1 MTELNFCT
9 MLNRICSLLKK
20 GVESS
25 LAFLILLN
33 LFTSCDTKLSD
44 STGEG
49 SLLIHFSE
57 KLSLPKVPLISLLP
71 EEERKAVTPAES
83 KVEVQLD
90 TNDFILSVV
99 NSSGASLYYGSF
111 GAAPQKLITSAGT
124 YTISAKSTEFYTP
137 LFSTPQYGDSKVA
150 VVSAGKECRVLL
162 ECQQLNCGIRLS
174 IDPDFLTEY
183 PQGVLFLKSA
193 EGKLMYGYSEDRI
206 AYFRPGSISLVLNDA
221 GKESTLATYNLEAR
235 QIMNVKLQVS
245 ASSGQTIS
253 SGIHISLDTTRV
265 WTSDSITI
273 GGGSGSAPDKGS
285 EKEDALS
292 VSQAKYLAG
301 STDVW
306 VYGYIV
312 GGDLSSSKCSFELP
326 FTSRTNLVI
335 AEKSSCQDKE
345 DCLSVQLSTGSVR
358 DALNLVDN
366 PGLLGKKVF
375 LKGDIVESY
384 YGIQGIQAISD
395 FSF

>member
-1 MTELNFCT
+1 MSNYFS
-9 MLNRICSLLKK
+9 SLLKNT
-20 GVESS
+20 VESIA
-25 LAFLILLN
+25 AFLILLN
-33 LFTSCDTKLSD
+33 FFTSCDSKFSD
-44 STGEG
+44 SMGDG
-49 SLLIHFSE
+49 SLQIHFPE
-57 KLSLPKVPLISLLP
+57 NLTLPTVPYVSLLS
-71 EEERKAVTPAES
+71 EEERKSSTPAES
-83 KVEVQLD
+83 KLEVQLD

-111 GAAPQKLITSAGT
+111 GAAPQKIITAAGT
-124 YTISAKSTEFYTP
+124 YTITAKSTEFYTP
-137 LFSTPQYGDSKVA
+137 LFSTPQYGDTKLA
-150 VVSAGKECRVLL
+150 VVSAGKECKVLL
-162 ECQQLNCGIRLS
+162 ECKQLNCGIRLS
-174 IDPDFLTEY
+174 IDPDFLTEF

-193 EGKLMYGYSEDRI
+193 EGKLMYGYSEDRT
-206 AYFRPGSISLVLNDA
+206 AYFRPGAISLVLNNA
-221 GKESTLATYNLEAR
+221 GKESTLATYNLEAQ

-245 ASSGQTIS
+245 ASSGQTVS
-253 SGIHISLDTTRV
+253 SGIHIRLDTTRV
-265 WTSDSITI
+265 WLNDSISI
-273 GGGSGSAPDKGS
+273 GGGSGTDPDKGT

-292 VSQAKYLAG
+292 VNQAKSLIG

-312 GGDLSSSKCSFELP
+312 GGDLTSSKCSFELP
-326 FTSRTNLVI
+326 FSSRTNLVL

-345 DCLSVQLSTGSVR
+345 ECLSVQLSTGSVR

-384 YGIQGIQAISD
+384 YGIPGIQAISD

>member
-1 MTELNFCT
+1 MSNDF
-9 MLNRICSLLKK
+9 CSLLKR
-20 GVESS
+20 GVESC
-25 LAFLILLN
+25 LAFFILSNCLI
-33 LFTSCDTKLSD
+33 SCDSKLSET
-44 STGEG
+44 SGEG
-49 SLLIHFSE
+49 SLRIHFAE
-57 KLSLPKVPLISLLP
+57 NLSLPKVPYVSLLP
-71 EEERKAVTPAES
+71 EEERKAATPAES
-83 KVEVQLD
+83 RVEVQLD

-111 GAAPQKLITSAGT
+111 GAAPQKIITSAGT

-137 LFSTPQYGDSKVA
+137 LFSTPQFGDTKVA

-162 ECQQLNCGIRLS
+162 ECQQLNCGIRLI

-193 EGKLMYGYSEDRI
+193 EGKLMYAYSEDRI
-206 AYFRPGSISLVLNDA
+206 AYFRPGAISLVLNDA

-235 QIMNVKLQVS
+235 QIMTVKLQVS

-253 SGIHISLDTTRV
+253 SGIHIQLDTSRV
-265 WTSDSITI
+265 WTSDSISI
-273 GGGSGSAPDKGS
+273 GGGSGSDSDKGA

-292 VSQAKYLAG
+292 VSQARYLAG

-312 GGDLSSSKCSFELP
+312 GGDLTSSKCSFEPP
-326 FTSRTNLVI
+326 FSSKTNLVL
-335 AEKSSCQDKE
+335 AEKSSCEEKE

-366 PGLLGKKVF
+366 PGLLGKKIF

-384 YGIQGIQAISD
+384 YGIPGIQAISD